1 MRTLVKLSNVRRSE
15 GVYSGVTVNTK
26 ARRPDAAFI
35 EKQRQVLTKL
45 RADLSSAVRD
55 EKAEEAAVKEESPG
69 PREYEDDAQ
78 KFATLEVDGA
88 LRVRDLE
95 RLGQV
100 DHALKKI
107 EEGTYGLSDMSGLP
121 IPRERLEVVPESVY
135 TLAEEEAL
143 EKKR

>member
-1 MRTLVKLSNVRRSE
+1 
-15 GVYSGVTVNTK
+15 VYSGVTVTTK
-26 ARRPDAAFI
+26 ASRLDAAFI
-35 EKQRQVLTKL
+35 EKQRQILTKL
-45 RADLSSAVRD
+45 RAELSSAVRN
-55 EKAEEAAVKEESPG
+55 EEAEEAAINEENAG

-78 KFATLEVDGA
+78 KLVALELDGA

-95 RLGQV
+95 RLGRI
-100 DHALKKI
+100 DRALKKI
-107 EEGTYGLSDMSGLP
+107 QEGTYGLSDMSGLP

>member
-1 MRTLVKLSNVRRSE
+1 M
-15 GVYSGVTVNTK
+15 YSGVTVNTK
-26 ARRPDAAFI
+26 ASRPDAAFI

-45 RADLSSAVRD
+45 RAELSSAVRD
-55 EKAEEAAVKEESPG
+55 EKAEEDAVKEESPG

-78 KFATLEVDGA
+78 KLATLEVDGA

-95 RLGQV
+95 RLGRV
-100 DHALKKI
+100 DRALKKI

-121 IPRERLEVVPESVY
+121 IPRERLEVVPESVS